1 MKGETKKAKTK
12 RCQDLIDS
20 QRMGALFGPEALA
33 EFMGLTGEDLLAAKR
48 AKNPRYPNDPRHV
61 RVQWPDGEWSEMS
74 WTKRIE
80 KPNPTT
86 LLKKVLRNEV
96 QTDLDDFRDAIAGLL
111 RFCAKC
117 QSEDDLTTDHTRVPF
132 DAIAEEWLAR
142 NAPVE
147 IEKCP
152 DGIGYRITRRD
163 QAAAW
168 ITEHAGKS
176 TYQILCRSCNASK
189 GARIS

>member
-74 WTKRIE
+74 WTKR
-80 KPNPTT
+80 
-86 LLKKVLRNEV
+86 
-96 QTDLDDFRDAIAGLL
+96 RDAIAGLL